1 MTPYQ
6 SRSSTTPRRGAMV
19 VCAVYCM
26 LHLVVAS
33 AQRTDENAVTTA
45 EDAFGVTIGRETL
58 GLYTTS
64 SVRGFSPT
72 AAGNARVDGLYF
84 DQVWALNSRLR
95 RTTTIRVGPSAQS
108 YPFPAPTGIVDHS
121 VRIPGAEPSLS
132 LLLSTDEWGGWS
144 VEADA
149 VAPLVADRLSFGV
162 GAGLFEDEYY
172 DGSDASYRNAGASI
186 RWTAT
191 PALEIVPFG
200 ARSEARD
207 EEVGPIYV
215 PAGSFLPPRI
225 ARRRHDGPVWTD
237 YAGTAINYGLVA
249 NYAPEGD
256 WRVRFGAFHSLLDD
270 NSSYANLLVNLQP
283 DGSAERLIVA
293 DPPSKL
299 ASSSGELRAT
309 RSTSAG
315 AWLHL
320 LHLTLRARDRRHRYD
335 GSDTLLL
342 GPTHIG
348 ERATDPKPALDFGTQ
363 TRDQITQTTV
373 GVAYELRWA
382 RRGQLGVG
390 VQRSSYEKHIE
401 RPTGETRTSDEP
413 WLYNVAGAYD
423 FSELLTA
430 YASYT
435 RGLEESGPAPE
446 SAVNRNEALPA
457 IHTRQA
463 DAGIR
468 YALTP
473 SIKLLAGVFDVTK
486 RYFTLDAANR
496 YAALGDVTHR
506 GVELS
511 VSGTLVEGLDVVA
524 GAVLMDPEVTGPD
537 VQGGALG
544 SRPVGQA
551 KRAALLNID
560 WRPAGLASVSV
571 DLGVRHTSQV
581 PATRDN
587 LVELP
592 ARTLIDV
599 GGRYRFAIGRV
610 PATLR
615 FSLTNVTDEYG
626 YELRGS
632 GAYRTI
638 PGRQAAAYLT
648 VDW

>member
-1 MTPYQ
+1 
-6 SRSSTTPRRGAMV
+6 
-19 VCAVYCM
+19 
-26 LHLVVAS
+26 
-33 AQRTDENAVTTA
+33 
-45 EDAFGVTIGRETL
+45 
-58 GLYTTS
+58 
-64 SVRGFSPT
+64 
-72 AAGNARVDGLYF
+72 
-84 DQVWALNSRLR
+84 
-95 RTTTIRVGPSAQS
+95 
-108 YPFPAPTGIVDHS
+108 
-121 VRIPGAEPSLS
+121 
-132 LLLSTDEWGGWS
+132 
-144 VEADA
+144 
-149 VAPLVADRLSFGV
+149 
-162 GAGLFEDEYY
+162 
-172 DGSDASYRNAGASI
+172 
-186 RWTAT
+186 
-191 PALEIVPFG
+191 
-200 ARSEARD
+200 
-207 EEVGPIYV
+207 
-215 PAGSFLPPRI
+215 
-225 ARRRHDGPVWTD
+225 
-237 YAGTAINYGLVA
+237 
-249 NYAPEGD
+249 
-256 WRVRFGAFHSLLDD
+256 
-270 NSSYANLLVNLQP
+270 
-283 DGSAERLIVA
+283 
-293 DPPSKL
+293 
-299 ASSSGELRAT
+299 
-309 RSTSAG
+309 
-315 AWLHL
+315 
-320 LHLTLRARDRRHRYD
+320 
-335 GSDTLLL
+335 
-342 GPTHIG
+342 
-348 ERATDPKPALDFGTQ
+348 LDFGTQ

-435 RGLEESGPAPE
+435 RGLEESGLAPE

-486 RYFTLDAANR
+486 PYFTLDAANR